1 MFAGPIR
8 LGIRY
13 LAPITLYSLHIANL
27 GLDLNRA
34 SSKSTP
40 LKYPLLGQY
49 PRSNRANKQ
58 SNRSRCFIT
67 NLAIAVHGLHA
78 RKSPHEGFILAC
90 RDCKGRQ
97 EVHCIPVILCAP
109 KCMAITARS
118 VRIVWRH
125 L

>member
-40 LKYPLLGQY
+40 LKYSLLGQY

-58 SNRSRCFIT
+58 SNRSRC
-67 NLAIAVHGLHA
+67 
-78 RKSPHEGFILAC
+78 S
-90 RDCKGRQ
+90 
-97 EVHCIPVILCAP
+97 
-109 KCMAITARS
+109 
-118 VRIVWRH
+118 
-125 L
+125 